1 MHSGKT
7 GLSQA
12 MRIYVAAVIAAGAL
26 VFTVS
31 VPREYAQPA
40 LAFTW
45 LAAMLV
51 VSLFKLRLPL
61 GRGEATMSMAYVID
75 FAVLV
80 TAGAGLAMVIAAAG
94 VLVQCL
100 VRVRRRQPWY
110 RTAFSVAA
118 VVLAVQT
125 AGWVW
130 SALGGTM
137 AVPGLLTTIVPLALA
152 AAAYFAVNTGL
163 VAAAIAVSTSQA
175 PVRTWQDDFARTAP
189 ALLVAAGAGIVL
201 QLLLTREM
209 YLLVPVAAVPLVMCH
224 VAYAAWFR
232 RLAEHMP
239 APAMT

>member
-1 MHSGKT
+1 MPT
-7 GLSQA
+7 A
-12 MRIYVAAVIAAGAL
+12 TTVYVAGVIAAGTVAL
-26 VFTVS
+26 IS
-31 VPREYAQPA
+31 LAPREYAQPMLA
-40 LAFTW
+40 LTW

-61 GRGEATMSMAYVID
+61 LHGESTLSMAYVID
-75 FAVLV
+75 FAVLA
-80 TAGAGLAMVIAAAG
+80 TAGADLAMVIAAAG
-94 VLVQCL
+94 VLVQCT

-110 RTAFSVAA
+110 RTVFSVAA

-125 AGWVW
+125 AGWAW
-130 SALGGTM
+130 SALGGTI
-137 AVPGLLTTIVPLALA
+137 ADPGLLTTLVPLALA

-163 VAAAIAVSTSQA
+163 VAAAIALSTRQA
-175 PVRTWQDDFARTAP
+175 PARLWQHDFARTAP

-209 YLLVPVAAVPLVMCH
+209 YLLVPVAAVPLVISH

-232 RLAEHMP
+232 RLAERMP